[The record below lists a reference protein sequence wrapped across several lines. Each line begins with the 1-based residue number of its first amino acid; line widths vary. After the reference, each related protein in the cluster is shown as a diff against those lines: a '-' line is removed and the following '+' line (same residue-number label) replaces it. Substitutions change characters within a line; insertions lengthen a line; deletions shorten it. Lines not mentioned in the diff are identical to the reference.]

1 MIALAGGGL
10 VAVAAAGH
18 ALSGGRLPGA
28 ALSAGLFLVVSAL
41 ALRSVARS
49 YPHDRLG
56 FCNTVTLLRA
66 ALAAVI
72 AAPLAAPG
80 LLAEEPGLAWVALG
94 VAVLALA
101 LDGLDGWLAR
111 RSGLASDFGA
121 RFDMEVDSLLGLILA
136 CLALANGTA
145 GPWIL
150 ALGVMRYIYLAAGLG
165 LPWLRAPLPQ
175 RFRRKAVCV
184 AQIGVLTLLVAPGLP
199 TLAATMLAAS
209 ATMLLAWSFAVDIL
223 WLARRR

>member
-1 MIALAGGGL
+1 M
-10 VAVAAAGH
+10 AVAAAGH
-18 ALSGGRLPGA
+18 ALSGGRFPGA
-28 ALSAGLFLVVSAL
+28 TLSALLFLLVAAL
-41 ALRSVARS
+41 ALRSIVRS

-56 FCNTVTLLRA
+56 SCNTVTLLRA
-66 ALAAVI
+66 ALATVI

-80 LLAEEPGLAWVALG
+80 VLAQVPALAWAALA

-136 CLALANGTA
+136 CLALANGKA

-150 ALGVMRYIYLAAGLG
+150 ALGLMRYIYVAAGLG
-165 LPWLRAPLPQ
+165 LPWLRAQLPQ

-184 AQIGVLTLLVAPGLP
+184 VQIAVLTLLVAPGLP
-199 TLAATMLAAS
+199 ALAVTILAAS
-209 ATMLLAWSFAVDIL
+209 ATVLLTWSFAVDIL

>member
-1 MIALAGGGL
+1 MIALACGGT
-10 VAVAAAGH
+10 VTAALLGH
-18 ALSGGRLPGA
+18 ALSGEHLPGA
-28 ALSAGLFLVVSAL
+28 ALSTALFFLISAL
-41 ALRSVARS
+41 ALRSVALT

-56 FCNTVTLLRA
+56 FCNTVTLLRG
-66 ALAAVI
+66 ALAAAI

-80 LLAEEPGLAWVALG
+80 LLATDPMLAWGALA

-136 CLALANGTA
+136 CLALANAKA
-145 GPWIL
+145 GLWIL
-150 ALGVMRYIYLAAGLG
+150 ALGLMRYVYILAGLA
-165 LPWLRAPLPQ
+165 LPWLQADLPQ

-184 AQIGVLTLLVAPGLP
+184 VQIAVLTLLLAPGLP
-199 TLAATMLAAS
+199 ALAATALAAS
-209 ATMLLAWSFAVDIL
+209 ATLLLAWSFAVDIL